1 MEGLALY
8 IDTKSYNELESI
20 DRVAHDG
27 VPIQQGKRSVIE
39 SKITSNN
46 GSKDD
51 EAIDNE
57 HVEQENQ
64 DEHECIQSP
73 KKRRLDEE
81 PAIEVTRYKAD
92 EREPVTDPFGSKG
105 FDSQDVD
112 AANALTSISSA

>member
-1 MEGLALY
+1 MEDVSLY
-8 IDTKSYNELESI
+8 IDTESNKELESI
-20 DRVAHDG
+20 DRVAYDG
-27 VPIQQGKRSVIE
+27 VAIQHGKRSVME

-46 GSKDD
+46 GSTDD

-92 EREPVTDPFGSKG
+92 EREPVTNPLGFKG

-112 AANALTSISSA
+112 EANALTSISSA